1 MNRRKILYV
10 ALPILVI
17 VCAFAL
23 ETIVDSGLDIALGAM
38 AQYYIGMIVAFVPLA
53 SIVSSFTICKDK
65 PLMIMAMLNVSALLV
80 IVEYYLNFG
89 NEGSGNLLW
98 LLPMVGIAYLM
109 RYKAIV
115 NPGEQKEENT

>member
-1 MNRRKILYV
+1 MNRIKILYI
-10 ALPILVI
+10 ALPMLVM

-23 ETIVDSGLDIALGAM
+23 EAIVDSGCDIALSAT
-38 AQYYIGMIVAFVPLA
+38 AQYFIGMIVAFVPLA

-65 PLMIMAMLNVSALLV
+65 PLMILALLNVSALLV

-98 LLPMVGIAYLM
+98 LLPMVAVAYLM

-115 NPGEQKEENT
+115 RPGQSKEEDA